1 MIWFGKKGGE
11 IITKEEEKDFIDNIA
26 KELCNDMSLKMTDV
40 LNTNIITDEDRERYN
55 LNKETSLS
63 AEDFLH
69 LVAKI

>member
-1 MIWFGKKGGE
+1 
-11 IITKEEEKDFIDNIA
+11 
-26 KELCNDMSLKMTDV
+26 MTDV

-55 LNKETSLS
+55 LNKKTSLS

>member
-1 MIWFGKKGGE
+1 MVKRGGGE